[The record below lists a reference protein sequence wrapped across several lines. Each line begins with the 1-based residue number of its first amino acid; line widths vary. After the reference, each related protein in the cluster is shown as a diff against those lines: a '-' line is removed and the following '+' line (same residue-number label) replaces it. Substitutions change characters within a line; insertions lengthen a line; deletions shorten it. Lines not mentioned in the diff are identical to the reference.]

1 VALLSSLY
9 EKVVDPTTVVCG
21 EVGLAGEIRGVGQ
34 MEMRLR
40 EAGRLGFKTFLMH
53 ESSNRQL
60 KAGQTSAMQIHT
72 VRTVHDVVERLF
84 V

>member
-1 VALLSSLY
+1 
-9 EKVVDPTTVVCG
+9 
-21 EVGLAGEIRGVGQ
+21 VGQ

-40 EAGRLGFKTFLMH
+40 EARRLGFKTFLMP
-53 ESSNRQL
+53 ESGIRQL
-60 KAGQTSAMQIHT
+60 EGSSPGMQVHA